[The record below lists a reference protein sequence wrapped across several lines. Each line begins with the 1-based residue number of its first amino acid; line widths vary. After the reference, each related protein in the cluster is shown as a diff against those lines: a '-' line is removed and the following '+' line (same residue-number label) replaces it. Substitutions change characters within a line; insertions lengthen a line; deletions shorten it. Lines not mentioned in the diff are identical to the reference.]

1 LATMIPENVEIFT
14 TEGEKQFY
22 RFLESVAKPD
32 SQYIVWYTV
41 RPQQGTGLVIT
52 ILFEHTEDG
61 TGITKEELLDEA
73 RNSSIGQRLIAE
85 KKCNLTPGHRI
96 NRVNVT
102 LGYLRS
108 KKVFPH
114 KPAVI
119 SKGDKL
125 FLNKV

>member
-1 LATMIPENVEIFT
+1 MRYEPFDLPTNYVL
-14 TEGEKQFY
+14 GQHG
-22 RFLESVAKPD
+22 
-32 SQYIVWYTV
+32 YTV

-61 TGITKEELLDEA
+61 TGITEEELLNEA

-85 KKCNLTPGHRI
+85 KKCNLTPGHRS
-96 NRVNVT
+96 NRVKVT

-108 KKVFPH
+108 KKVFPD
-114 KPAVI
+114 KPSVI
-119 SKGDKL
+119 LRGDRL